1 MSAGCSFEGCATGL
15 FASKNLARI
24 FSVLHEN
31 KVFFI
36 RHFGLPPI
44 IDTLVR
50 YIVFRAIKR
59 YTAPYKR
66 RSDPFQNRF
75 FVDKAAV
82 YRLENG
88 RFKIKFATKFF
99 KPEIDS
105 KWYFTKKRILSFCI
119 LQFKKVDLFITE
131 QNPLYDSPAIWHFTL
146 KPLPVLLITP
156 SGGFFQLL

>member
-1 MSAGCSFEGCATGL
+1 L

-50 YIVFRAIKR
+50 YIVFGAIKR

-66 RSDPFQNRF
+66 RSDPLQEHF
-75 FVDKAAV
+75 FTRKAAV
-82 YRLENG
+82 YRLEKKA
-88 RFKIKFATKFF
+88 FST
-99 KPEIDS
+99 S
-105 KWYFTKKRILSFCI
+105 KSIVR
-119 LQFKKVDLFITE
+119 
-131 QNPLYDSPAIWHFTL
+131 
-146 KPLPVLLITP
+146 VLLLKEEIFHAISP
-156 SGGFFQLL
+156 FNGSHFFSFS